1 MQRNLSQK
9 IKPENVSSLKYSEA
23 GDGNE
28 NKVQQRQY
36 KMEPKNWVMN
46 ELDLKLAGV
55 NIDSK
60 LIRKLKNYKNVDAS
74 FGE

>member
-1 MQRNLSQK
+1 
-9 IKPENVSSLKYSEA
+9 
-23 GDGNE
+23 
-28 NKVQQRQY
+28 
-36 KMEPKNWVMN
+36 MN

>member
-36 KMEPKNWVMN
+36 KMEPKN
-46 ELDLKLAGV
+46 
-55 NIDSK
+55 
-60 LIRKLKNYKNVDAS
+60 
-74 FGE
+74 